1 MITELR
7 VNGWMQIWV
16 SPSLLIVD
24 CSEERSITID
34 VKVGQVHGE
43 LNVGD
48 ILLASLI
55 SEEIVALIS
64 TWWILRVKLH
74 NDCHA

>member
-1 MITELR
+1 
-7 VNGWMQIWV
+7 MQIWV

-34 VKVGQVHGE
+34 VEVGQVHGQ

-55 SEEIVALIS
+55 SE
-64 TWWILRVKLH
+64 
-74 NDCHA
+74 